1 MDEDLEFI
9 YPKDYD
15 EQTDAFRFELDNL
28 VDRFIDEFD
37 LNTITL
43 VGALSE
49 KMKELLE
56 FGDIE
61 FEMDEDFFNDDE
73 DDEDEDFDS

>member
-9 YPKDYD
+9 SPRDYD

-28 VDRFIDEFD
+28 VERFLEEFD

-43 VGALSE
+43 VGALTE
-49 KMKELLE
+49 KTKELLE
-56 FGDIE
+56 VGSIE
-61 FEMDEDFFNDDE
+61 FEMDDAFFDDDDDEGEEDF
-73 DDEDEDFDS
+73 

>member
-9 YPKDYD
+9 SPRDYD

-28 VDRFIDEFD
+28 VERFLEEFD

-43 VGALSE
+43 VGALTE
-49 KMKELLE
+49 KTKELLE
-56 FGDIE
+56 VGSIE
-61 FEMDEDFFNDDE
+61 FEMDEDFFDE
-73 DDEDEDFDS
+73 EEDEL

>member
-9 YPKDYD
+9 SPRDYD

-28 VDRFIDEFD
+28 VERFLEEFD

-43 VGALSE
+43 VGALTE
-49 KMKELLE
+49 KTKELLE
-56 FGDIE
+56 VGSIE
-61 FEMDEDFFNDDE
+61 FEMDDAFFDDDEEEEDF
-73 DDEDEDFDS
+73 

>member
-9 YPKDYD
+9 SPRDYD

-28 VDRFIDEFD
+28 VERFLEEFD

-43 VGALSE
+43 VGALTE
-49 KMKELLE
+49 KTKELLE
-56 FGDIE
+56 VGSIE
-61 FEMDEDFFNDDE
+61 FEMDDAFFDDDDEEEEEDF
-73 DDEDEDFDS
+73 

>member
-9 YPKDYD
+9 SPRDYD

-28 VDRFIDEFD
+28 VERFLEEFD

-43 VGALSE
+43 VGALTE
-49 KMKELLE
+49 KTKELLE
-56 FGDIE
+56 VGSIE
-61 FEMDEDFFNDDE
+61 FEMDDAFFDDDDEEEEDF
-73 DDEDEDFDS
+73 

>member
-9 YPKDYD
+9 SPRDYD

-28 VDRFIDEFD
+28 VERFLEEFD

-43 VGALSE
+43 VGALTE
-49 KMKELLE
+49 KTKELLE
-56 FGDIE
+56 VGSIE
-61 FEMDEDFFNDDE
+61 FEMDDAFFDDDDDEEEEDF
-73 DDEDEDFDS
+73 

>member
-9 YPKDYD
+9 SPRDYD

-28 VDRFIDEFD
+28 VERFLEEFD

-43 VGALSE
+43 VGALTE
-49 KMKELLE
+49 KTKELLE
-56 FGDIE
+56 VGSIE
-61 FEMDEDFFNDDE
+61 FEVDDTFFDDDEEEEDF
-73 DDEDEDFDS
+73 

>member
-9 YPKDYD
+9 SPRDYD

-28 VDRFIDEFD
+28 VERFLEEFD

-43 VGALSE
+43 VGALTE
-49 KMKELLE
+49 KTEELLE
-56 FGDIE
+56 VGSIE
-61 FEMDEDFFNDDE
+61 FEMDEDFFDE
-73 DDEDEDFDS
+73 EEDEL

>member
-9 YPKDYD
+9 SPRDYD

-28 VDRFIDEFD
+28 IDRFLEEFD

-43 VGALSE
+43 VGALTE
-49 KMKELLE
+49 KTKELLE
-56 FGDIE
+56 VGSIE
-61 FEMDEDFFNDDE
+61 FEMDEDFFNE
-73 DDEDEDFDS
+73 EDEEENEF

>member
-9 YPKDYD
+9 SPRDYD

-28 VDRFIDEFD
+28 VERFLEEFD

-43 VGALSE
+43 VGALTE
-49 KMKELLE
+49 KTKELLE
-56 FGDIE
+56 VGSIE
-61 FEMDEDFFNDDE
+61 FEMDDAFFDDDNDDE
-73 DDEDEDFDS
+73 EEDF

>member
-9 YPKDYD
+9 SPRDYD

-28 VDRFIDEFD
+28 IERFLEEFD

-43 VGALSE
+43 VGALTE
-49 KMKELLE
+49 KTKELLE
-56 FGDIE
+56 VGSIE
-61 FEMDEDFFNDDE
+61 FEMDEDFFDE
-73 DDEDEDFDS
+73 EEDEL

>member
-9 YPKDYD
+9 SPRDYD

-28 VDRFIDEFD
+28 VERFLEEFD

-43 VGALSE
+43 VGALTE
-49 KMKELLE
+49 KTKELLE
-56 FGDIE
+56 VGSIE
-61 FEMDEDFFNDDE
+61 FEMDEDFFDE
-73 DDEDEDFDS
+73 EEDEF